1 MIIPHN
7 ILLKFNGMKKS
18 LGKQLLI
25 MLLLSM
31 CYTAP
36 CYALNTA
43 IGTGDWETAG
53 TWDGGVPVAGDNVV
67 IPSGI
72 TVAING
78 TNTYTINDLRVAG
91 TLTHTVNVATEAHK
105 ITLSL
110 SGNLIIPANGEIN
123 LFGKGYGLDAS
134 TGFGPGGSTGRSG
147 ASHGGQ
153 GGDGG
158 GATAPTVTY
167 GSVTNPVD
175 LGSGCESRGGTSD
188 GRNGGGAVI
197 MTIAENCVLTGN
209 ILAEGDYKSDYAA
222 GSGGSINITAKTFSG
237 SGTLSVKGGLGLSN
251 AGGAAGGRIA
261 LIATSGDNTQFNTLN
276 ITAAGGGTSNGS
288 YADPAAGTIYLKA
301 PNQTYGELRIANDVA
316 TSLYTVLVDGT
327 YQFDNIN
334 LTYGVL
340 TVGDNCTLNLTGA
353 NVNTDSSLSSIT
365 SRIIF
370 GPQANTI
377 IWPTDYTVTGVL
389 SQSGTNTHTFT
400 NLTVGENAILT
411 HETNETA
418 EGNLL
423 NIAVSNNF
431 TVEAKGAVYLM
442 GRGYAGDQG
451 PGTTTYR
458 GGAAHGGQGGAGGGA
473 TGSLVTY
480 GSVTNPVNL
489 GSGNG
494 GKTGIGQSGGGA
506 FIAVVS
512 GNTTVLGNVI
522 VDGDTLSD
530 SGGGSGGSINI
541 TSAVFTGNGVIR
553 SEGGASASNGGAAGG
568 GRIAMVAT
576 TGSNSQFSNF
586 SISAASGYASNAN
599 YKAAAGTIY
608 LKALNQ
614 TYGELIIRNNDL
626 DAINV
631 TEINDQNINMDS
643 LLITN
648 YGKLSMGSNATINL
662 SIGTI
667 ASDSTKDSVTSKLFF
682 GPHQDRIIWPT
693 NFILNMPL
701 TQQGTNVQTFSGNLT
716 MTANAYLSHEWD
728 GDATNSESHSVNL
741 IVTGDFTVNAGA
753 EFTALG
759 KGYGDSGA
767 GAGYGPGASAGRSGA
782 AHGGQGGT
790 GASAPA
796 GSLVTYGSIINPV
809 NYGSG
814 CGGRNNS
821 GCPGGGMIILV
832 VGGNMTLNSNII
844 VDGDIISD
852 HASGAGGSI
861 NITADVFSGNGTF
874 SAKGG
879 VGLSNGAGAG
889 GGRIALKAASGDNTQ
904 FSNFTI
910 TAAGGA
916 TSNAGLEDPSAGTIY
931 LKSGSDITGAGI
943 VWVHNEGVD
952 SVKTTQLYPSSNIVS
967 DELLQ
972 AQILISNS
980 GNVTATS
987 NLTVSNLLIQGTG
1000 TLTLNSNVLR
1010 IRRSEH
1016 SLENNDDPTPTGTS
1030 KVDAYNQINWDPP
1043 IGTVI
1048 ILR

>member
-1 MIIPHN
+1 MFFISDDSAQLISIN
-7 ILLKFNGMKKS
+7 NMLSRNCLSFIVFFILLS
-18 LGKQLLI
+18 TP
-25 MLLLSM
+25 S
-31 CYTAP
+31 
-36 CYALNTA
+36 YALNTA

-67 IPSGI
+67 IPNGF
-72 TVAING
+72 TVTING
-78 TNTYTINDLRVAG
+78 LNTYTITDLRVAG
-91 TLTHTVNVATEAHK
+91 ILTHTESVSTEAHK
-105 ITLSL
+105 IILNIT
-110 SGNLIIPANGEIN
+110 GNLIIPANEEIN
-123 LFGKGYGLDAS
+123 VLGKGYGLDAS

-153 GGDGG
+153 GGDGAG
-158 GATAPTVTY
+158 YTGSLVTY
-167 GSVTNPVD
+167 GSVTNPVS
-175 LGSGCESRGGTSD
+175 LGSGCESRGSTAQ

-197 MTIAENCVLTGN
+197 LTIAENFVLTGN
-209 ILAEGDYKSDYAA
+209 IIAEGDYLSDYAA

-237 SGTLSVKGGLGLSN
+237 SGTLSTKGGPGLSN
-251 AGGAAGGRIA
+251 AGGAGGGRIA
-261 LIATSGDNTQFNTLN
+261 VIATSGDNTQFNTLN
-276 ITAAGGGTSNGS
+276 ITAAGGGTSNGG

-301 PNQTYGELRIANDVA
+301 PNQTNGELRISNDVA
-316 TSLYTVLVDGT
+316 TTLLTILVDGT

-334 LTYGVL
+334 LTYG
-340 TVGDNCTLNLTGA
+340 TITIGDNCTLNLTDTH
-353 NVNTDSSLSSIT
+353 VSTDSSVSSIT
-365 SRIIF
+365 SRIVF
-370 GPQANTI
+370 GPQDDRI
-377 IWPTDYTVTGVL
+377 IWPADFTVTGVF

-400 NLTVGENAILT
+400 NLTVAANAILT

-418 EGNLL
+418 EGNIL
-423 NIAVSNNF
+423 NIAVLNNF
-431 TVEAKGAVYLM
+431 TVAAKGTVDLM

-458 GGAAHGGQGGAGGGA
+458 GGAAHGGQGGAGGSA
-473 TGSLVTY
+473 TGSLITY

-512 GNTTVLGNVI
+512 GNTTVLGNII

-541 TSAVFTGNGVIR
+541 TSATFSGNGILR

-576 TGSNSQFSNF
+576 TGSNSQFSTF
-586 SISAASGYASNAN
+586 TISASSGYASNAN

-614 TYGELIIRNNDL
+614 TYGELIIKNNDL
-626 DAINV
+626 DAINI

-643 LLITN
+643 LIITN

-667 ASDSTKDSVTSKLFF
+667 TSDSTKDSVTSKLFF
-682 GPHQDRIIWPT
+682 GPHQNRIIWPT

-701 TQQGTNVQTFSGNLT
+701 TQQGTNSQTFNGSLT
-716 MTANAYLSHEWD
+716 MTSNAYLSHEWD

-741 IVTGDFTVNAGA
+741 IITGDFTVNPGA

-759 KGYGDSGA
+759 KGYGDSGS
-767 GAGYGPGASAGRSGA
+767 GIGYGVGGSTGRSGA

-790 GASAPA
+790 GLSGTP
-796 GSLVTYGSIINPV
+796 SLISYGSIINPA

-814 CGGRNNS
+814 CGGQS
-821 GCPGGGMIILV
+821 SVGCPGGGMIIIV

-844 VDGDIISD
+844 VDGGFVSD
-852 HASGAGGSI
+852 RSAGSGGSI
-861 NITADVFSGNGTF
+861 NISANVFSGTGTF

-879 VGLSNGAGAG
+879 VGLVNGAGAG
-889 GGRIALKAASGDNTQ
+889 GGRISLKATSGDNTQ
-904 FSNFTI
+904 FSGFTI

-916 TSNAGLEDPSAGTIY
+916 TSGASYEDPSAGTIY

-943 VWVHNEGVD
+943 IWVHNEGVD
-952 SVKTTQLYPSSNIVS
+952 SVKTTQLYPSSNIIT

-972 AQILISNS
+972 AQILITNS

-987 NLTVSNLLIQGTG
+987 NLTVANLLIRDTG

-1016 SLENNDDPTPTGTS
+1016 SLENDNDSTPTGTS
-1030 KVDAYNQINWDPP
+1030 RVDTYNQITWDPP